1 VDEGDMLGLMMCM
14 EKVKSMKVINTEIND
29 LYILEPKVF
38 GDDRG
43 YFFESYN
50 KMTLDKSLGKE
61 YNFVQDNES
70 KSSYGVIRGLHYQLA
85 PFSQTKIVRV
95 LQGKVYD
102 VAVDLRKD
110 SPSFLDWV
118 GVELSAENKRQLLI
132 PKGFAHGFS
141 VLSETAIFAYKCDEY
156 YHPEAEAG
164 IVYNDP
170 SLDIDWK
177 IKDEDIIVSQ
187 KDMLLTKLEEAKIN
201 F

>member
-1 VDEGDMLGLMMCM
+1 
-14 EKVKSMKVINTEIND
+14 MKIISTEISD
-29 LYILEPKVF
+29 LFILEPEVF

-50 KMTLDKSLGKE
+50 KMKLDSLIGSV
-61 YNFVQDNES
+61 YTFVQDNES

-85 PFSQTKIVRV
+85 PFSQAKLVRV

-102 VAVDLRKD
+102 VAVDLRKS
-110 SPSFLDWV
+110 SPSFGKWV
-118 GVELSAENKRQLLI
+118 GVELSDENKRQFLI

-141 VLSETAIFAYKCDEY
+141 VLSETAVFAYKCDEY

-164 IVYNDP
+164 IVFNDS
-170 SLDIDWK
+170 SLNINWK
-177 IKDEDIIVSQ
+177 VKDEDLNVSS
-187 KDMLLTKLEEAKIN
+187 KDGLLSTFEKARMN